1 VPNFDLS
8 TTSPADARADLL
20 VLPFFEGR
28 QPGPGVAEAGEALGG
43 DLMAAAKAHGVD
55 GKLGETLTVPTLGR
69 ARASSVLLVG
79 LGPRDAAGENEVR
92 RAAMR
97 AGSRAVRFATVATTL
112 GQVGD
117 DAAAS
122 AHALAEGFLL
132 GAYRFTRY
140 KQRPIDE
147 DSGKAPELKRVLVL
161 RNGGGGASAQR
172 SIKDALRRGAIFA
185 DASNW
190 ARDLVNTPS
199 IDATPALLAAEAEK
213 MAKSAGLK
221 VKVWTRAELKR
232 GGFGGILGVGSGS
245 ANDPR
250 LVELTYTGAGA
261 DQPIAITGKGI
272 TFDSGGLS
280 IKQADW
286 METMKDDMAGAAAT
300 LAVMRALPQLGARVN
315 VVTAIP
321 FAENMPSGSSI
332 RPGDVLHHRGGKT
345 SEVLNTDAE
354 GRLVLADVLSF
365 LSERK
370 PRVLID
376 SATLTGAAMVAVGHD
391 LWAVMGN
398 DDQLVSDLLAAG
410 EAEGEPGWQ
419 LPLWKGYR
427 RLIESSVADVK
438 NIGNRYGGAITAA
451 LFLAEFV
458 GDTPWAHL
466 DVAGPA
472 FVDGSDEWWPRGAT
486 GSPARTILRYLET
499 QTSPNGSG
507 PRAARSRSS
516 RSSASRSS
524 SSRTTTSRTAGTS
537 RRTARAR

>member
-1 VPNFDLS
+1 VPTFDLS
-8 TTSPADARADLL
+8 TTSPANARADLL

-28 QPGPGVAEAGEALGG
+28 APGPGVAEASEALGG
-43 DLMAAAKAHGVD
+43 DLMAAAEAHGIH
-55 GKLGETLTVPTLGR
+55 GKLGETLTVPTLAR

-79 LGPRDAAGENEVR
+79 LGPKDRAGEDEVR

-97 AGSRAVRFATVATTL
+97 AGSRAVRFTTVATTL
-112 GQVGD
+112 AQVGED
-117 DAAAS
+117 PAAS

-132 GAYRFTRY
+132 GSYRFTRY

-147 DSGKAPELKRVLVL
+147 DSAKAPALKRVIVL
-161 RNGGGGASAQR
+161 QDGAGRGAQR
-172 SIKDALRRGAIFA
+172 AVKDALRRGEIFA

-199 IDATPALLAAEAEK
+199 IDATPAALASEAQK

-221 VKVWTRAELKR
+221 VKVWTQAELKR

-245 ANDPR
+245 ANAPR
-250 LVELTYTGAGA
+250 LVELTYTGAGT

-300 LAVMRALPQLGARVN
+300 LAVMRALPQLGAKIN
-315 VVTAIP
+315 VVSAIP

-354 GRLVLADVLSF
+354 GRLVLADVLAF
-365 LSERK
+365 LAERK
-370 PRVLID
+370 PKVLID

-398 DDQLVSDLLAAG
+398 DDQLISDLLAAG
-410 EAEGEPGWQ
+410 EAEGEPGWR

-486 GSPARTILRYLET
+486 GSPARTILRYLESLGPAP
-499 QTSPNGSG
+499 SPDGS
-507 PRAARSRSS
+507 RAR
-516 RSSASRSS
+516 
-524 SSRTTTSRTAGTS
+524 TS
-537 RRTARAR
+537 RRAGGASGSRRTGSRATGSRGKGSGARRSG

>member
-1 VPNFDLS
+1 VPTFDLS
-8 TTSPADARADLL
+8 TTSPTNARADLL

-28 QPGPGVAEAGEALGG
+28 EPGPGVAEAGDALGG
-43 DLMAAAKAHGVD
+43 DLMDAAKAHGVD

-79 LGPRDAAGENEVR
+79 LGPKDRAGEGEVR

-112 GQVGD
+112 AQVGD
-117 DAAAS
+117 DPAAS

-147 DSGKAPELKRVLVL
+147 DSGKSPELRRVIVL
-161 RNGGGGASAQR
+161 RDGSGGAAAHR
-172 SIKDALRRGAIFA
+172 SIKDALRRGQIFA

-213 MAKSAGLK
+213 MAKAAGLK

-250 LVELTYTGAGA
+250 LVELTYTGAGNE
-261 DQPIAITGKGI
+261 QPIAITGKGI

-300 LAVMRALPQLGARVN
+300 LAVMRALPELGAKVN

-354 GRLVLADVLSF
+354 GRLVLADVLAF
-365 LSERK
+365 LTERK
-370 PRVLID
+370 PKVMID

-398 DDQLVSDLLAAG
+398 DDQLITDLLAAG
-410 EAEGEPGWQ
+410 EAEGEPGWR

-458 GDTPWAHL
+458 GETPWAHL

-499 QTSPNGSG
+499 QASPDGAG
-507 PRAARSRSS
+507 PRAARSRATS
-516 RSSASRSS
+516 SSAR
-524 SSRTTTSRTAGTS
+524 SRTTGGRRGARTA
-537 RRTARAR
+537 